1 MVEGFDKAKEKA
13 LEVLDEMKIP
23 ITDAEKQSILTSI
36 ASTSLSTKIHQDL
49 AKQMT
54 DIIVDAVQVHILL

>member
-54 DIIVDAVQVHILL
+54 DIIVDAVQVHIFL

>member
-23 ITDAEKQSILTSI
+23 ITEAEKQSILTSI

-54 DIIVDAVQVHILL
+54 DIIVDAVQVHIFL

>member
-13 LEVLDEMKIP
+13 LEVLDDMKIP

-54 DIIVDAVQVHILL
+54 DIIVDAVQVHIFL

>member
-23 ITDAEKQSILTSI
+23 ITEAEKQSILTSI

-54 DIIVDAVQVHILL
+54 DIIVDAVQVNTFL

>member
-13 LEVLDEMKIP
+13 LEVLDDMKIP

-54 DIIVDAVQVHILL
+54 DINVDAVQVHIFL

>member
-13 LEVLDEMKIP
+13 LEVLDDMKIP

-54 DIIVDAVQVHILL
+54 DIIVDAVQVNTFL